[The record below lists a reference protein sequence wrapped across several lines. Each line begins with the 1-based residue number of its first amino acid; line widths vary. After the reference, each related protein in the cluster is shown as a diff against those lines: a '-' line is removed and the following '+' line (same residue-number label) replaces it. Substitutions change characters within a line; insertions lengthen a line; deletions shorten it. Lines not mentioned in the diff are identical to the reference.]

1 MTALPALLALNSGMA
16 GWQGGRGKGHVQGG
30 GLLAHIRHTL
40 LTARLHTATQ
50 NGITGLARRQ
60 PQCREVPH
68 PPHPKVSLGLTVKTL
83 VYRCCSVWEWLRTDD
98 ASRNNTLCYEM
109 PPEQNTLRR
118 EAAVPHFFDR
128 PLFNKCW
135 FTF

>member
-1 MTALPALLALNSGMA
+1 MVVVVTVGRIVVVVLHDSIACPSCLEQRH

-30 GLLAHIRHTL
+30 GLLTHIRHTL

-68 PPHPKVSLGLTVKTL
+68 PPHPKVSLGLTVKVRVT
-83 VYRCCSVWEWLRTDD
+83 CMSVCVCVCL
-98 ASRNNTLCYEM
+98 SL
-109 PPEQNTLRR
+109 
-118 EAAVPHFFDR
+118 
-128 PLFNKCW
+128 PLSLIL
-135 FTF
+135 